1 MPQRRTLDRGRHN
14 QPEACDMANS
24 NAEEYPELL
33 HTVLDTTDV
42 RSLAEFYR
50 QLLGLVYR
58 PGDEPPADAA
68 PDNADWLVLT
78 DLAGVRKLAFQH
90 VDELPRA
97 TWPQHD
103 VPQQLH
109 LDMTVSDRATLDR
122 QRDRALALGAEL
134 RLDRTADPEE
144 PLYALADPAGHT
156 FCIFVR

>member
-1 MPQRRTLDRGRHN
+1 MEQ
-14 QPEACDMANS
+14 DMEDDG
-24 NAEEYPELL
+24 AEEHPELL
-33 HTVLDTTDV
+33 HTVLDTTNV

-68 PDNADWLVLT
+68 TDDADWLVLT
-78 DLAGVRKLAFQH
+78 DSAGVRKLAFQQ
-90 VDELPRA
+90 VDELPRT
-97 TWPQHD
+97 TWPRQD

-109 LDMTVSDRATLDR
+109 LDMTVPDRAALDR

-134 RLDRTADPEE
+134 RLDRTDDPDE

>member
-1 MPQRRTLDRGRHN
+1 MENDGPEVYPQ
-14 QPEACDMANS
+14 
-24 NAEEYPELL
+24 LL
-33 HTVLDTTDV
+33 HTVLDTTDA

-58 PGDEPPADAA
+58 PGDEQPADAA
-68 PDNADWLVLT
+68 ADNADWLVLT
-78 DLAGVRKLAFQH
+78 DAAGVRKLAFQQ
-90 VDELPRA
+90 VDELARS
-97 TWPQHD
+97 TWPERE

-109 LDMTVSDRATLDR
+109 LDMTVPDRAELDR

-134 RLDRTADPEE
+134 RLDRTASPE

>member
-1 MPQRRTLDRGRHN
+1 
-14 QPEACDMANS
+14 MANDT
-24 NAEEYPELL
+24 PEHPRLL
-33 HTVLDTTDV
+33 QTVLDTTDV

-58 PGDEPPADAA
+58 PGDEPPAVGE
-68 PDNADWLVLT
+68 PDDADWLVLT
-78 DLAGVRKLAFQH
+78 DSAGNRKLAFQQ
-90 VDELPRA
+90 VDELTRS
-97 TWPQHD
+97 TWPRPD

-109 LDMTVSDRATLDR
+109 LDTAVPDRAALDR

-134 RLDRTADPEE
+134 RLDRSEDPGE

>member
-1 MPQRRTLDRGRHN
+1 
-14 QPEACDMANS
+14 MAN
-24 NAEEYPELL
+24 AAPDHPRLL
-33 HTVLDTTDV
+33 QTVLDSTDV

-58 PGDEPPADAA
+58 PGDEPPAVGV
-68 PDNADWLVLT
+68 PDDADWLVLT
-78 DLAGVRKLAFQH
+78 DSAGNRRLAFQL
-90 VDELPRA
+90 VDDLPRN
-97 TWPQHD
+97 TWPRPG

-109 LDMTVSDRATLDR
+109 LDMTVPDRAALDR

-134 RLDRTADPEE
+134 RLDRSEDPGE

>member
-1 MPQRRTLDRGRHN
+1 
-14 QPEACDMANS
+14 MAN
-24 NAEEYPELL
+24 ATPDHPQLL
-33 HTVLDTTDV
+33 QTVLDATDV

-58 PGDEPPADAA
+58 PGDEPPVGGA
-68 PDNADWLVLT
+68 PDDADWLVLT
-78 DLAGVRKLAFQH
+78 DSGGNRVLAFQQ
-90 VDELPRA
+90 VDDLPRN
-97 TWPQHD
+97 TWPRPG

-109 LDMTVSDRATLDR
+109 LDTMVPDRAALDR

-134 RLDRTADPEE
+134 RLDRSEDPDE

>member
-1 MPQRRTLDRGRHN
+1 
-14 QPEACDMANS
+14 MAND
-24 NAEEYPELL
+24 AAGHPRLL
-33 HTVLDTTDV
+33 QTVLDTTDV

-58 PGDEPPADAA
+58 PGDEPPAVGE
-68 PDNADWLVLT
+68 PDDADWLVLT
-78 DLAGVRKLAFQH
+78 DSAGNRKLAFQQ
-90 VDELPRA
+90 VDELTRS
-97 TWPQHD
+97 TWPRPD

-109 LDMTVSDRATLDR
+109 LDTAVPDRAALDR

-134 RLDRTADPEE
+134 RLDRSADPGE

>member
-1 MPQRRTLDRGRHN
+1 MT
-14 QPEACDMANS
+14 NS

-103 VPQQLH
+103 APQQLH
-109 LDMTVSDRATLDR
+109 LDMTVSDRATLEL

-134 RLDRTADPEE
+134 RLDRTSDPEE